1 MNFIMQ
7 ILGSDLYSEKALPR
21 PTKIYPFPSIKRLN
35 KFNRK
40 LKTYSI
46 FCVFT
51 ENQLKHYTWPSN
63 NANTVLQRLGETK
76 LFSIQYIPVVPQIT
90 FSAGR

>member
-1 MNFIMQ
+1 MNVIMQ

-21 PTKIYPFPSIKRLN
+21 PTKIYPIPSIKSLN
-35 KFNRK
+35 KFTRK
-40 LKTYSI
+40 LKTYST

-51 ENQLKHYTWPSN
+51 ENQLKRYIGPSN
-63 NANTVLQRLGETK
+63 NINTVLQPLEETE